1 MRSILN
7 LTDLRGRFV
16 LVRASL
22 NVPLEDGTV
31 RSSFRITRA
40 LETLRYLHEQGA
52 RTIILSHIGR
62 DETDTLQP
70 VYEALATHL
79 PLQWGGRV
87 TGEEFK
93 ARRVLMQNG
102 DLLLAENLRQDPRE
116 VANDPAFAAELANLG
131 ELYINDAFAEV
142 HREHASLAA
151 LAEQLPAYAGLSLL
165 AEINALQAARQP
177 QAPALFLLGGAKFE
191 TKLPLVEE
199 YLGRYDQ
206 VFIGGALANDVLKAQ
221 GYEVGQ
227 SLVSEVDLSSSPIIQ
242 HEKLLVP
249 IDLLIEGP
257 AGVRTGGLDTVGPEE
272 RIMDCGPKT
281 VAMLAEQISAAAT
294 ILWNGPFGAYEL
306 GYTEATEQT
315 ARFIAGADGRS
326 ILGGGDT
333 VAAIEKLGINQCF
346 DFVSIGGGS
355 MLRFLETGT
364 TPVLD
369 RLTDQ

>member
-1 MRSILN
+1 MPSILD
-7 LTDLRGRFV
+7 LTNLRGRYV

-22 NVPLEDGTV
+22 NVPLQDGVV
-31 RSSFRITRA
+31 RSSFRIKRA

-62 DETDTLQP
+62 NEADTLKP
-70 VYEALATHL
+70 VYEALADHL

-87 TGEEFK
+87 TGEEFR
-93 ARRVLMQNG
+93 ARRELMQNG

-116 VANDPAFAAELANLG
+116 VANDPAFATELASLG

-165 AEINALQAARQP
+165 AEITALQTAREP
-177 QAPALFLLGGAKFE
+177 QSPALFLLGGAKFE

-199 YLGRYDQ
+199 YLKRYDH
-206 VFIGGALANDVLKAQ
+206 VFIGGALANDILKAR
-221 GYEVGQ
+221 GYAVGR
-227 SLVSEVDLSSSPIIQ
+227 SLVSAVDLSASPLIQ

-257 AGVRTGGLDTVGPEE
+257 AGVRADELSSVGPEE

-281 VAMLAEQISAAAT
+281 VAMLAEHINAAAT
-294 ILWNGPFGAYEL
+294 ILWNGPFGAYEQ
-306 GYTEATEQT
+306 GFTEATEQT
-315 ARFIAGADGRS
+315 ARFIAGADG
-326 ILGGGDT
+326 
-333 VAAIEKLGINQCF
+333 
-346 DFVSIGGGS
+346 
-355 MLRFLETGT
+355 
-364 TPVLD
+364 
-369 RLTDQ
+369 